1 MGKKRIAVRSDMVR
15 TSNIFSLTKK
25 TSTIQLF
32 KCCVEI
38 MVIQWRCLAVFYTS
52 MTRKQPQEI
61 SLILFDLKKEHNLE
75 VMEKTDL
82 IVRIHKFYFF
92 FPFIWK
98 ERCQLSRKQFD
109 EFSLAY
115 LPWVLSCCFRTESL
129 SLWLSS
135 KDSACNAGDTGDA
148 GSTPVSLRC
157 PGEGNCNPLQYSCLE
172 DPMDRRVWWSA
183 VHNTL
188 SWNTEV

>member
-1 MGKKRIAVRSDMVR
+1 MVR
-15 TSNIFSLTKK
+15 TRNIFFLTKK

-32 KCCVEI
+32 SLCCVEI
-38 MVIQWRCLAVFYTS
+38 MVIQWRCLAVFHTS

-61 SLILFDLKKEHNLE
+61 SLILFGLKKEHNLE

-92 FPFIWK
+92 SPFIWK
-98 ERCQLSRKQFD
+98 EGCQLSRKQFD

-135 KDSACNAGDTGDA
+135 KDSACNAGVTGDA
-148 GSTPVSLRC
+148 GSTPVSLRS
-157 PGEGNCNPLQYSCLE
+157 PGEGNGKPLQYSCLE
-172 DPMDRRVWWSA
+172 NPMDRRVWWSA

-188 SWNTEV
+188 SWNSEV